1 MLQRWLKRLRR
12 EDGAAVVE
20 FALVLPIL
28 MILVFGIV
36 DFARAFYT
44 INSLVSA
51 AREGARYGALL
62 EEPLSSASR
71 TAIVSRVRA
80 ASYPFGGERIADAQI
95 FVTFDGQQVAVRIHR
110 YPFELLNPLGRPIG
124 DDGKLYMTRQA
135 VFRWE
140 RAP

>member
-1 MLQRWLKRLRR
+1 
-12 EDGAAVVE
+12 
-20 FALVLPIL
+20 

-51 AREGARYGALL
+51 AREGARYAAVL

-71 TAIVSRVRA
+71 RAIVSRVRA
-80 ASYPFGGERIADAQI
+80 ASYPFGSERIADAQV
-95 FVTFDGQQVAVRIHR
+95 FVLFDGRQVTVRIR
-110 YPFELLNPLGRPIG
+110 DYPFQLLNPVGRPIG
-124 DDGKLYMTRQA
+124 DNGMLYMTRQA

>member
-1 MLQRWLKRLRR
+1 
-12 EDGAAVVE
+12 
-20 FALVLPIL
+20 

-62 EEPLSSASR
+62 EDPLSAASR
-71 TAIVSRVRA
+71 SAIVSRVRT
-80 ASYPFGGERIADAQI
+80 ASYPFGGDRIADSQI
-95 FVTFDGQQVAVRIHR
+95 IVAFDGRQVTVRIHD
-110 YPFELLNPLGRPIG
+110 YPFELLNPLGRPVG
-124 DDGKLYMTRQA
+124 DRGKLYMTRQA